1 MIALLCL
8 VAYSLASCVVGIRL
22 LLRAGRS
29 RGVPEL
35 LAGLTY
41 LCAPGVGYPLQVA
54 SMQLPDRHLAIAM
67 NLSGEALMVF
77 GCSCFLFFTVK
88 VFRPDVRW
96 AAWCAWL
103 GTFGLL
109 YAGIGTAVALLMY
122 VDPAESMAHA
132 RLPGGMFLFVLAL
145 VWGWTALE
153 SLRYYRMM
161 RKRMALGLA
170 DAVVTNRFLLWSMNG
185 LTSVGWLS
193 VSITMYARGVNL
205 ATSSFAITSTSAGG
219 LANAVLLL
227 LIFMPPAAYVRWI
240 ERSARNAAL
249 AAA

>member
-8 VAYSLASCVVGIRL
+8 VAYSLASCVVGLRL
-22 LLRAGRS
+22 LLRAARS
-29 RGVPEL
+29 RGIPEL
-35 LAGLTY
+35 LAGLCY
-41 LCAPGVGYPLQVA
+41 LCAPGVGYPLQVV
-54 SMQLPDRHLAIAM
+54 SMQLPDRHVAIPM
-67 NLSGEALMVF
+67 NVSGEALMVF
-77 GCSCFLFFTVK
+77 GCSCFLFFTVR
-88 VFRPDVRW
+88 VFRPEVRW

-109 YAGIGTAVALLMY
+109 YAGVGTAIALIMY
-122 VDPAESMAHA
+122 VDPAESMAQA
-132 RLPGGMFLFVLAL
+132 RFPGAMFLLVLAC

-170 DAVVTNRFLLWSMNG
+170 DAVVTNRFLLWSLNG

-193 VSITMYARGVNL
+193 VAITMYARGVNL
-205 ATSSFAITSTSAGG
+205 ATSPLAVSTTSAGG

-227 LIFMPPAAYVRWI
+227 LIFMPPAPYLRWI